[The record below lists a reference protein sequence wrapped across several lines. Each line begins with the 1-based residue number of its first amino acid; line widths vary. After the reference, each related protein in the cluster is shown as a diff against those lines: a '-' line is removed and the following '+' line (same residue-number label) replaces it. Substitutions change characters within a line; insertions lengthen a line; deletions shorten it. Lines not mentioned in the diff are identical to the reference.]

1 MELWKKRVKEAVNQ
15 SWEKSLKQE
24 AASMKSLKNLNLSV
38 CGPGCTHPVWQTG
51 TSSLQAIMAITRAL
65 MVVGRYPFTGHK
77 VAGSRAND
85 NCPYCMLNE
94 PETTDHF
101 ILRCELYSDIRENM
115 FKRMNKITNFNALS
129 DEDKVKIII
138 DPSVLASDEDEAIS
152 RVMPD
157 RRSSPCI
164 TEGLYTMEGDRCT
177 NGLWR
182 GLGKGPGSKVKL

>member
-1 MELWKKRVKEAVNQ
+1 M
-15 SWEKSLKQE
+15 
-24 AASMKSLKNLNLSV
+24 M
-38 CGPGCTHPVWQTG
+38 
-51 TSSLQAIMAITRAL
+51 
-65 MVVGRYPFTGHK
+65 VGRYPFTGHK

-152 RVMPD
+152 LESDARQEIFSMHN
-157 RRSSPCI
+157 RRAVHDGRGSMYKWAVARAR
-164 TEGLYTMEGDRCT
+164 EGSGVQ
-177 NGLWR
+177 
-182 GLGKGPGSKVKL
+182 GKIKSKSK